1 MLSHLKAAVKWA
13 FRTNRG
19 HALIRLLE
27 GVLSTAVL
35 AVMNGGRELGL
46 APAFRWVG
54 AVLFLV
60 LLLVLS
66 LGLDGLK
73 RPIWNNSGWGWYPA
87 GLMVGGAL
95 LRPVRLL
102 WGAPAN
108 GYTGSEQ
115 LPLIAHILFWG
126 GASIL
131 ALGVCLVARRETG
144 SPNES

>member
-13 FRTNRG
+13 FQADRG

-27 GVLSTAVL
+27 GVLSTAAL
-35 AVMNGGRELGL
+35 ATMNGGQELGL

-60 LLLVLS
+60 LLLALS

-95 LRPVRLL
+95 LWPVRFL

-115 LPLIAHILFWG
+115 LPLIAHMLFWG
-126 GASIL
+126 GVSIL
-131 ALGVCLVARRETG
+131 ALGVYLIARRETD
-144 SPNES
+144 SPSES